1 MEAVARTAEEA
12 LSRRGV
18 MEKSTDIEEED
29 IIRVDDEDEDD
40 EQEGDVSGMME
51 CTFSAD
57 SSDQVLATTES
68 DIAADSEPLLVE
80 VRYIKQKLNYS

>member
-1 MEAVARTAEEA
+1 METVTRTGEEA
-12 LSRRGV
+12 LLRR

-29 IIRVDDEDEDD
+29 TIRVDDEDVEDD
-40 EQEGDVSGMME
+40 QEGDVSGMME

-80 VRYIKQKLNYS
+80 VRYMSSTQCSKV